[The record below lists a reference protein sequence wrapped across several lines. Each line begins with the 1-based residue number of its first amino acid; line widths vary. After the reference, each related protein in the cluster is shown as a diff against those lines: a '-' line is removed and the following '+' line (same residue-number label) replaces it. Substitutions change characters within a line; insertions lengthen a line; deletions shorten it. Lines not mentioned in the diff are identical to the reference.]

1 MDSLFIVAFFLLSL
15 IFFVIS
21 VVNNV
26 WVSAAFSLIG
36 LLSLGWVIFGN
47 SMNLVQRIGSLYW
60 IIRDNGKKGD
70 PIIGSAFMR
79 QTDEPWL
86 IGKGVQVR
94 FFKYSV
100 QIGICYPNFFDSE
113 EDGVLNAMSGRYM
126 EDSAKEIGNWK

>member
-100 QIGICYPNFFDSE
+100 QVGICYPNFFDSE